1 MTAALSAAVR
11 VGHLDDNELSDVLEV
26 AWIAGIERQGVGDG
40 GGRDE
45 RVLGAR
51 GGFLPGTAAG
61 GCHAA
66 ERASCAG
73 VERDGLEIG
82 LGLLK
87 MRLAC
92 GPYLVGTRN
101 QRPDR

>member
-1 MTAALSAAVR
+1 MTAGLSAAVR

-26 AWIAGIERQGVGDG
+26 
-40 GGRDE
+40 
-45 RVLGAR
+45 
-51 GGFLPGTAAG
+51 
-61 GCHAA
+61 
-66 ERASCAG
+66 
-73 VERDGLEIG
+73 G

-92 GPYLVGTRN
+92 GPYLAGTRN